1 MSSRSQRQ
9 YAYRALAL
17 LSLCALT
24 SSPIARANDCDTPA
38 AESCACQSTVASASP
53 KAKGRSA
60 QRAEAGSKQK
70 KSAQAPAPKPQALAH
85 RPR

>member
-1 MSSRSQRQ
+1 MSSPSQRK

-38 AESCACQSTVASASP
+38 AEPCACQSTVASASP
-53 KAKGRSA
+53 KTKGRSA
-60 QRAEAGSKQK
+60 QRAGAGSKEK
-70 KSAQAPAPKPQALAH
+70 KSAQAPKPQSLAH
-85 RPR
+85 RSR

>member
-1 MSSRSQRQ
+1 MSSASQRQ

-17 LSLCALT
+17 LSLCALI

-38 AESCACQSTVASASP
+38 AEPCACQSTGASASN
-53 KAKGRSA
+53 KTKGRSA

-70 KSAQAPAPKPQALAH
+70 KSAQPPKPQAVAH
-85 RPR
+85 RSR

>member
-1 MSSRSQRQ
+1 MSSPSQRQ

-38 AESCACQSTVASASP
+38 AESCACQSTVASPSL
-53 KAKGRSA
+53 KTKGRSA
-60 QRAEAGSKQK
+60 PRAEADSKQK
-70 KSAQAPAPKPQALAH
+70 KSAQAPKPQALAH

>member
-1 MSSRSQRQ
+1 MSSPSQRQ

-17 LSLCALT
+17 LGLCALT
-24 SSPIARANDCDTPA
+24 SSPVARANDCDTPA
-38 AESCACQSTVASASP
+38 AESCACQSSVTSASL
-53 KAKGRSA
+53 KTKGRSA

-70 KSAQAPAPKPQALAH
+70 KSAQAPKPQAVAH